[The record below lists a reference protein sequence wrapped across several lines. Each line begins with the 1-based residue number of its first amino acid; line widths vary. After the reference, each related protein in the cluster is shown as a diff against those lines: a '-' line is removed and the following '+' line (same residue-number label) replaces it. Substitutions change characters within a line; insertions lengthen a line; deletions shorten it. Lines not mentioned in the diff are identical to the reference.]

1 MKLWSRG
8 LGKTELKMDCRYYMV
23 KNDPSSDNAYI
34 IGKIADPV
42 NWEFRVTLEPD
53 DIPGLIKMFLTY
65 SIIKLTLKNMHKYIT
80 YLFTR
85 RKYAEAA
92 GYDIEERVDNAY
104 RQMMNERQRPSHLR
118 VADR

>member
-23 KNDPSSDNAYI
+23 KRDPSGDNAYI
-34 IGKIADPV
+34 IGKITDPV

-53 DIPGLIKMFLTY
+53 DIPGLIKMFMHY
-65 SIIKLTLKNMHKYIT
+65 GIIKLTFKNMYKYII
-80 YLFTR
+80 YLFNR
-85 RKYAEAA
+85 RKYAEAM
-92 GYDIEERVDNAY
+92 GCDIEERVDSAY

-118 VADR
+118 VANK